1 MHVNLG
7 LPKMNIFSVLLKL
20 GATLWPL
27 IREYVLSDGIKGKG
41 LGANIVA
48 IIVGGALILITMVT
62 VYLGEQAKQN
72 LTIQEPIIKQYNDLT
87 TENENLKAHVDEL
100 QNSVFQCETRSHKVI
115 EECQATLK
123 QFTSK
128 GKYIYD
134 VATKTM
140 VLKQTDEIKK

>member
-1 MHVNLG
+1 
-7 LPKMNIFSVLLKL
+7 MNIFSVLLKL

-87 TENENLKAHVDEL
+87 DDNDNLKARVAEL
-100 QNSVFQCETRSHKVI
+100 QNNIFECETRSHKVI
-115 EECQATLK
+115 EECQTTLK
-123 QFTSK
+123 QLTSK
-128 GKYIYD
+128 GKYVYD
-134 VATKTM
+134 ATTKKM
-140 VLKQTDEIKK
+140 VMQQEAK

>member
-1 MHVNLG
+1 
-7 LPKMNIFSVLLKL
+7 MNIFSVLLKL

-87 TENENLKAHVDEL
+87 TENENLKARVIEL

-115 EECQATLK
+115 EECQTTLK

-134 VATKTM
+134 AATKTM

>member
-1 MHVNLG
+1 
-7 LPKMNIFSVLLKL
+7 MNIFSVLLKL

-87 TENENLKAHVDEL
+87 TENENLKARVTEL

-134 VATKTM
+134 AATKTM